1 MSDAGTRDWRTL
13 NRANWDE
20 RVAVHLKSPGYD
32 LTALR
37 AGRGALNAVDE
48 AEIGAVK
55 GLRVLHLQCH
65 FGADTLCLAQ
75 RGATVVGLD
84 FSGAAIEAARALAG
98 ELGLSDCARFVQA
111 DLYDAP
117 TAIAEPAS
125 FDLVYTSWGVTCWL
139 PDTRRWAEIVA
150 QFLKPGGRFYY
161 ADAHPA
167 AYVFDD
173 LTKLG
178 DGRPG
183 YFAPYFRRAPIVM
196 ADHRDYADPTAQLA
210 NAASVEWLHPLSDIV
225 GGLIDAGLS
234 LDWLHE
240 HAQVPWR
247 MFELLV
253 QKEDGDW
260 HWPDQQWL
268 PLAVSLQ
275 ASRRAPGKEVRPS
288 DQDAL

>member
-1 MSDAGTRDWRTL
+1 MSDADARNWREL
-13 NRANWDE
+13 NRVKWDE
-20 RVAVHLKSPGYD
+20 RVAVHLKAPAYD
-32 LTALR
+32 LGPLR
-37 AGRGALNAVDE
+37 AGRGVLNPVEE
-48 AEIGAVK
+48 AEIGDVR

-84 FSGAAIEAARALAG
+84 FSGAAIEAARKLAV
-98 ELGLSDCARFVQA
+98 ELGLADRVRFVHA

-117 TAIAEPAS
+117 SAIPEPGS
-125 FDLVYTSWGVTCWL
+125 FDLVYTSWGTTCWL
-139 PDTRRWAEIVA
+139 PDIRRWAAIVA

-173 LTKLG
+173 LNRQA

-183 YFAPYFRRAPIVM
+183 YFTPYFQREPIVM
-196 ADHRDYADPTAQLA
+196 SDHRDYADPLA
-210 NAASVEWLHPLSDIV
+210 HLENTTSVEWLHPLSDIV
-225 GGLIDAGLS
+225 GGLIEAGLS

-247 MFELLV
+247 MFEMLV
-253 QKEDGDW
+253 EKDDGDW
-260 HWPDQQWL
+260 HWPDKQWL

-275 ASRRAPGKEVRPS
+275 ASRRG
-288 DQDAL
+288 

>member
-1 MSDAGTRDWRTL
+1 MSDAGDWRAL
-13 NRANWDE
+13 NRAKWDE

-32 LTALR
+32 LAALR
-37 AGRGALNAVDE
+37 AGRGVLNPVEE

-75 RGATVVGLD
+75 RGATLVGLD
-84 FSGAAIEAARALAG
+84 FSGAAIDAARLLAG
-98 ELGLSDCARFVQA
+98 ELGLSDRACFVQA

-117 TAIAEPAS
+117 TAIAEPGS

-139 PDTRRWAEIVA
+139 PDIRRWAEIVA
-150 QFLKPGGRFYY
+150 HFLKPGGRFYY

-173 LTKLG
+173 LAKDS

-183 YFAPYFRRAPIVM
+183 YFAPYFERQPIVM
-196 ADHRDYADPTAQLA
+196 ADHRDYADPAAHLA
-210 NAASVEWLHPLSDIV
+210 NATSVEWLHPLSDIV
-225 GGLIDAGLS
+225 GALIDAGLS

-247 MFELLV
+247 MFEMLV
-253 QKEDGDW
+253 QKGNGDW
-260 HWPDQQWL
+260 QWPDRQWL

-275 ASRRAPGKEVRPS
+275 ASRRG
-288 DQDAL
+288 

>member
-1 MSDAGTRDWRTL
+1 MSGADAGNWRAL

-32 LTALR
+32 LKHLR
-37 AGRGALNAVDE
+37 AGRGVLNPVDE
-48 AEIGAVK
+48 AEIGEVE

-84 FSGAAIEAARALAG
+84 FSGAAIDAARTLAG
-98 ELGLSDCARFVQA
+98 ELGLSDRARFVQA

-117 TAIAEPAS
+117 AALAEPAA

-139 PDTRRWAEIVA
+139 PDIRRWAEIVA

-173 LTKLG
+173 LTRLA

-183 YFAPYFRRAPIVM
+183 YFAPYFERQPIVM
-196 ADHRDYADPTAQLA
+196 ANPKDYADPRAYLA
-210 NAASVEWLHPLSDIV
+210 NATSVEWLHPLSDIV

-240 HAQVPWR
+240 HAQLPWR
-247 MFELLV
+247 MFEMLV
-253 QKEDGDW
+253 QKDDGDW
-260 HWPDQQWL
+260 HWPDRQWL
-268 PLAVSLQ
+268 PLAMSLQ
-275 ASRRAPGKEVRPS
+275 ARRRG
-288 DQDAL
+288 

>member
-1 MSDAGTRDWRTL
+1 MSGADAGNWRAL

-32 LTALR
+32 LKHLR
-37 AGRGALNAVDE
+37 AGRGVLNPVDE
-48 AEIGAVK
+48 AEIGEVE

-84 FSGAAIEAARALAG
+84 FSGAAIDAARTLAG
-98 ELGLSDCARFVQA
+98 ELGLSDRARFVQA

-117 TAIAEPAS
+117 AALAEPAA

-139 PDTRRWAEIVA
+139 PDIRRWAEIVA

-173 LTKLG
+173 RAGLA

-183 YFAPYFRRAPIVM
+183 YFAPYFERQPIVV
-196 ADHRDYADPTAQLA
+196 ANHKDYADPTAHLA
-210 NAASVEWLHPLSDIV
+210 
-225 GGLIDAGLS
+225 
-234 LDWLHE
+234 
-240 HAQVPWR
+240 
-247 MFELLV
+247 
-253 QKEDGDW
+253 
-260 HWPDQQWL
+260 
-268 PLAVSLQ
+268 
-275 ASRRAPGKEVRPS
+275 
-288 DQDAL
+288 

>member
-1 MSDAGTRDWRTL
+1 VSGADAGNWRAL

-20 RVAVHLKSPGYD
+20 RVAVHLKSPAYD
-32 LTALR
+32 LKHLR
-37 AGRGALNAVDE
+37 AGRGVLNPVDE
-48 AEIGAVK
+48 AEIGEVE

-84 FSGAAIEAARALAG
+84 FSGAAIDAARTLAG
-98 ELGLSDCARFVQA
+98 ELGLSDRARFVQA

-117 TAIAEPAS
+117 TALAEPAS
-125 FDLVYTSWGVTCWL
+125 FDLVFTSWGVTCWL
-139 PDTRRWAEIVA
+139 PDIRRWAEIVA

-173 LTKLG
+173 DAKLA

-183 YFAPYFRRAPIVM
+183 YFAPYFGRQPIVM
-196 ADHRDYADPTAQLA
+196 VEHKDYADPTAHLA
-210 NAASVEWLHPLSDIV
+210 NATSVEWLHPLSDIV
-225 GGLIDAGLS
+225 CGLIDAGLS

-247 MFELLV
+247 MFEMLV
-253 QKEDGDW
+253 QKDDGDW
-260 HWPDQQWL
+260 HWPDKQWL

-275 ASRRAPGKEVRPS
+275 ARRRG
-288 DQDAL
+288 

>member
-1 MSDAGTRDWRTL
+1 MSGADAGNWRAL

-20 RVAVHLKSPGYD
+20 RVAVHLESPSYD
-32 LTALR
+32 LKHLR
-37 AGRGALNAVDE
+37 AGRGVLNPVDE
-48 AEIGAVK
+48 AEIGEVE

-84 FSGAAIEAARALAG
+84 FSGAAIGAARALAG
-98 ELGLSDCARFVQA
+98 ELGLSDRARFVQA

-117 TAIAEPAS
+117 AALAEPAA

-139 PDTRRWAEIVA
+139 PDVRRWAEIVA
-150 QFLKPGGRFYY
+150 HFLKPGGRFYY

-173 LTKLG
+173 LTRLA

-183 YFAPYFRRAPIVM
+183 YFAPYFERQPIVM
-196 ADHRDYADPTAQLA
+196 ANHKDYADPTAHLA
-210 NAASVEWLHPLSDIV
+210 NATSVEWLHPLSDIV

-240 HAQVPWR
+240 HARLPWR
-247 MFELLV
+247 MFEMLV
-253 QKEDGDW
+253 QKDDGDW
-260 HWPDQQWL
+260 HWPDRQWL
-268 PLAVSLQ
+268 PLAMSLQ
-275 ASRRAPGKEVRPS
+275 ARRRG
-288 DQDAL
+288 

>member
-1 MSDAGTRDWRTL
+1 MSGADAGNWRAL

-32 LTALR
+32 LNPLR
-37 AGRGALNAVDE
+37 AGRGVLNPVDE
-48 AEIGAVK
+48 AEIGEVE

-84 FSGAAIEAARALAG
+84 FSGAAIDAARTLAG
-98 ELGLSDCARFVQA
+98 ELGLSDRARFVQA

-117 TAIAEPAS
+117 AALAEPAA

-139 PDTRRWAEIVA
+139 PDIRRWAEIVA
-150 QFLKPGGRFYY
+150 HFLKPGGRFYY

-173 LTKLG
+173 RAGLA

-183 YFAPYFRRAPIVM
+183 YFAPYFERQPIVM
-196 ADHRDYADPTAQLA
+196 ANHKDYADPAARSDRCASFMLFWT
-210 NAASVEWLHPLSDIV
+210 ASVSLAHGRA
-225 GGLIDAGLS
+225 GGS
-234 LDWLHE
+234 
-240 HAQVPWR
+240 R
-247 MFELLV
+247 
-253 QKEDGDW
+253 
-260 HWPDQQWL
+260 
-268 PLAVSLQ
+268 
-275 ASRRAPGKEVRPS
+275 SRRYDAPLEWRAPS
-288 DQDAL
+288 DDAIPSDR